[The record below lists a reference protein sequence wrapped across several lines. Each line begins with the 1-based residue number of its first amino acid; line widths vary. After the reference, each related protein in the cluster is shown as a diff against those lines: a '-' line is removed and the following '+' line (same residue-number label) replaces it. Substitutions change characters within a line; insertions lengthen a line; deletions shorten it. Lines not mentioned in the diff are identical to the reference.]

1 MTYSD
6 LAKNEGKGIDAI
18 RIRFSQ
24 AKRKYPE
31 VFAGEIFARDAEI
44 RHEILPYLV
53 RAKSEKIKTPAQ
65 AKNYAITPVTKK
77 EPAKSITTATKN
89 ERMIFA
95 FSLGVTGA
103 SIWLVTLGMWYAA
116 GLYGATLAFA
126 FAAYM
131 SASVIVARDKNK
143 GDTSHDAVS
152 TVLSMELGAAL
163 LHFYTFT
170 KVLNVEPWEVK
181 YAAAA
186 LFAMFVAYASYKSII
201 LIRNYNAE

>member
-1 MTYSD
+1 MTYTD

-18 RIRFSQ
+18 RIRFSL
-24 AKRKYPE
+24 AKRKYPD
-31 VFAGEIFARDAEI
+31 VFEREHFDRNAEI
-44 RHEILPYLV
+44 PGEILPYLV
-53 RAKSEKIKTPAQ
+53 RAKSEKTQTPAQ
-65 AKNYAITPVTKK
+65 VKNYAITPVIKK
-77 EPAKSITTATKN
+77 EPAKAVSKVTKN

-95 FSLGVTGA
+95 FSLGVTSA
-103 SIWLVTLGMWYAA
+103 SNWLVTLGMWYAA
-116 GLYGATLAFA
+116 GFYGATLAFA

-143 GDTSHDAVS
+143 GDTSYEAVN
-152 TVLSMELGAAL
+152 TVLSMEVGAAL

-170 KVLNVEPWEVK
+170 KVLKIEPWEVK